1 MEMYREKRGYVA
13 QKSMISMGQ
22 RDQNEF
28 PANTQRRR
36 REGGGREICKDT
48 QGQLAKIVSR
58 Y

>member
-36 REGGGREICKDT
+36 REGEGERS
-48 QGQLAKIVSR
+48 AKILKVSWQK
-58 Y
+58 